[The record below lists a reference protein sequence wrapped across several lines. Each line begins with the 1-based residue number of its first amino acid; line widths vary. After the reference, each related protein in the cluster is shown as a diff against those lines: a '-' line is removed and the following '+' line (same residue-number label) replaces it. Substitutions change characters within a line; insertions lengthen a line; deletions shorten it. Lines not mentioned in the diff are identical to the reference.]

1 MVPSYEIAVR
11 IVPITDECNAGSGTE
26 AGQLEGLNKVAF
38 RRFPWIALE
47 RWDRYST
54 CLGFRNICCSAAG
67 VMNRVVVIRFP
78 SGANMEELCDG
89 PLDLLR

>member
-47 RWDRYST
+47 RWERYSIHA
-54 CLGFRNICCSAAG
+54 LDSEI
-67 VMNRVVVIRFP
+67 
-78 SGANMEELCDG
+78 SGAV
-89 PLDLLR
+89 PPA

>member
-11 IVPITDECNAGSGTE
+11 RVPITDECNAGSGTE

-67 VMNRVVVIRFP
+67 VMNCVVVIRFP